1 MDDQAAAP
9 DDQAEHPQHA
19 DELARLRREN
29 AALRTL
35 IARMVHSAGGV
46 YLVPHDALLQV
57 ELAHHRLEAT
67 TTARGLEVRL
77 RPEVAPAAAAAPAP
91 ADGSQDEAAP
101 RPAARAAPR
110 PATDEAPEAPAQLA
124 IEPAT
129 EGDIETAAQPLPEPV
144 AAQLAAGSQDEAQP
158 RPAIAPEAVAQL
170 PAEPVAAPAPRPLTQ
185 SEVMTMPLAAF
196 EAHFGFRPEEALEKY
211 WFAITGKR
219 LGAAERAAIVAS
231 LAGRM
236 PDLSHVV
243 MK

>member
-9 DDQAEHPQHA
+9 DDQAERPQQA

-57 ELAHHRLEAT
+57 ELAHHRLAAT
-67 TTARGLEVRL
+67 TTASGLEVRL
-77 RPEVAPAAAAAPAP
+77 RPGPIPAGLTAPTPAVRPAA
-91 ADGSQDEAAP
+91 GAAP
-101 RPAARAAPR
+101 RPVS
-110 PATDEAPEAPAQLA
+110 DEAPGTPAQPA

-129 EGDIETAAQPLPEPV
+129 EGDIEAAAQPLPEPV
-144 AAQLAAGSQDEAQP
+144 AAPASQ
-158 RPAIAPEAVAQL
+158 
-170 PAEPVAAPAPRPLTQ
+170 PLTQ
-185 SEVMTMPLAAF
+185 GEVMAMPLAAF

-211 WFAITGKR
+211 WFAVTGKR

>member
-1 MDDQAAAP
+1 MRISAATPQAMDDQTAAT
-9 DDQAEHPQHA
+9 DDQAERPRRA

-46 YLVPHDALLQV
+46 YLVPQDALLQV

-67 TTARGLEVRL
+67 TTASGLEVRL
-77 RPEVAPAAAAAPAP
+77 RPGAAPGGVTPPAP
-91 ADGSQDEAAP
+91 VDGSQDEAQP
-101 RPAARAAPR
+101 LPAAQAAPR
-110 PATDEAPEAPAQLA
+110 AVTAEAPEAPAQLA
-124 IEPAT
+124 SEPAT
-129 EGDIETAAQPLPEPV
+129 QDNIEAAAQPLPEPV
-144 AAQLAAGSQDEAQP
+144 AAQQ
-158 RPAIAPEAVAQL
+158 
-170 PAEPVAAPAPRPLTQ
+170 PAEPMAAPAPRPLTQ
-185 SEVMTMPLAAF
+185 GEVMAMPLAAF

-219 LGAAERAAIVAS
+219 LGAAERAAIAAS